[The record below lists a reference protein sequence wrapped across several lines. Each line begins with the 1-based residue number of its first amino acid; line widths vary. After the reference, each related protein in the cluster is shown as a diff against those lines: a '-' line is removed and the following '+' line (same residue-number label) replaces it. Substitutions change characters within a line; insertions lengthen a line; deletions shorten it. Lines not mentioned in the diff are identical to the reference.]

1 MLLTILSNYRRC
13 PVPLNLTSIAC
24 LFQYTLCGGA
34 AHYTKQVITLI
45 SGTEGLSTGHCGQ
58 PDGGFFI
65 MYIPARCET
74 MHYVC
79 TLVSREN
86 IAIKSTMHYQAI
98 SSEIALYL

>member
-1 MLLTILSNYRRC
+1 
-13 PVPLNLTSIAC
+13 
-24 LFQYTLCGGA
+24 
-34 AHYTKQVITLI
+34 
-45 SGTEGLSTGHCGQ
+45 
-58 PDGGFFI
+58 

-79 TLVSREN
+79 TLVSRKN